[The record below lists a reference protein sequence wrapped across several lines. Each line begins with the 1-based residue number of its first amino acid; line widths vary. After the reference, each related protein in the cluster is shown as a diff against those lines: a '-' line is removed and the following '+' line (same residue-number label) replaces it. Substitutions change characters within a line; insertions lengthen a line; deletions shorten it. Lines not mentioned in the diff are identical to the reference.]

1 VKHATP
7 PRRQSGLV
15 LVTCLLLMLITTLLA
30 MAMFRGFGL
39 RERIAGTMREKH
51 RALQAAETAQMFAE
65 RWLATGNNSASAPV
79 ACIAGL
85 NANLGQ
91 GQVCSNSLVVA
102 TGDVSA
108 VPWTGGTGPLGTV
121 YLPPGMVVAAQ
132 AAIGTYLRA
141 PQFYI
146 QSIGP
151 SASGNGIVFR
161 VDAAGFGGTDSA
173 VAIVESTFEVSSGVV
188 DRGGL

>member
-1 VKHATP
+1 MRHATP
-7 PRRQSGLV
+7 PSEQAGLV
-15 LVTCLLLMLITTLLA
+15 LVTCLLLMLITTLIA

-65 RWLATGNNSASAPV
+65 RWLTTGNNSAVTPV
-79 ACIAGL
+79 TCIAGL
-85 NANLGQ
+85 NANLGE
-91 GQVCSNSLVVA
+91 GQVCSNSLAVA
-102 TGDVSA
+102 AGGATA
-108 VPWTGGTGPLGTV
+108 VPWTAAAVPLGTV
-121 YLPPGMVVAAQ
+121 YSPPGMVVAAQ
-132 AAIGTYLRA
+132 AAIGTYVRA

-146 QSIGP
+146 QAAGP

-161 VDAAGFGGTDSA
+161 IDAVGFGGTDSA
-173 VAIVESTFEVSSGVV
+173 VAVVESTYEVSSGVV